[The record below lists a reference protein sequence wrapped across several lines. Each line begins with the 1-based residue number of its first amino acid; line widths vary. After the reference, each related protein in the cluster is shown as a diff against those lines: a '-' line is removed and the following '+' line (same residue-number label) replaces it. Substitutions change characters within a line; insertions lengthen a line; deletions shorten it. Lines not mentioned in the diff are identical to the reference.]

1 MVVHIFGEKDSPC
14 CANYALKKT
23 GRDNFDEYDAST
35 IESVLKSFYMDDFLI
50 SEVQAITLCQETTQD
65 LEIDA
70 GRVEE
75 TLGISWKIKDE
86 KFIFTNN
93 MKAYSL
99 TKQEILSTVSSIF
112 DPLGFLTPFTF
123 KAKLVIQ
130 LMWRKNLQW
139 DDEGME

>member
-1 MVVHIFGEKDSPC
+1 
-14 CANYALKKT
+14 
-23 GRDNFDEYDAST
+23 
-35 IESVLKSFYMDDFLI
+35 MDDFLI

-93 MKAYSL
+93 MKAYGL

>member
-1 MVVHIFGEKDSPC
+1 
-14 CANYALKKT
+14 
-23 GRDNFDEYDAST
+23 
-35 IESVLKSFYMDDFLI
+35 
-50 SEVQAITLCQETTQD
+50 
-65 LEIDA
+65 
-70 GRVEE
+70 
-75 TLGISWKIKDE
+75 
-86 KFIFTNN
+86 